1 MDLVY
6 ENGVNLQ
13 QLKDDFVSYFK
24 SFKEQ
29 FSSINNRIRE
39 FKLVFDEY
47 SEYAKDK
54 LMSIDVRLRDCSMY
68 LGQIRDYLS
77 KLTEWYYPQGNT
89 AYPNQSDYHQM
100 RTGWRNFFTSFA
112 YKSFPD
118 VLIDVHQ
125 QIEDKVNPLSPNNSE
140 AFDSSIN
147 NIKDN
152 TFIGSANEMVTT
164 FPEQLKSSLSK
175 DSSPVLQFKTVA
187 VKNSYFSLPAKTYS
201 IDFSFWAPFKG
212 TADALI
218 SAFMYLGFLIIL
230 FKRLPEILHGAGV
243 VRDNYNDFQ
252 EARDFNYNE
261 YLNDP
266 PETYQFNYYGQWREG
281 E

>member
-1 MDLVY
+1 M
-6 ENGVNLQ
+6 VNQNKTVISKLSNIITNTDFLKELNLL
-13 QLKDDFVSYFK
+13 LKDFK
-24 SFKEQ
+24 ASFD
-29 FSSINNRIRE
+29 S
-39 FKLVFDEY
+39 Y

-54 LMSIDVRLRDCSMY
+54 LDWINVRLGDCSMY
-68 LGQIRDYLS
+68 LGTIRDYLS
-77 KLTEWYYPQGNT
+77 KLTEWYYPQGNL

-100 RTGWRNFFTSFA
+100 RSGWRNFFTSFA

-164 FPEQLKSSLSK
+164 FPEELKSALSK